1 MDAVSPGLENP
12 TTADAYV
19 IRGNPDVDTEH
30 AGEYDKFYDDVKR
43 HLESKGLTA
52 EIDPG
57 LPETQPPGGKYWI
70 GHSRGADRLRF
81 APDGVKTLRL
91 DDYEPAE
98 TRAQQQAEYQKLFQ
112 QLGVGDVVDIPLDQR
127 PHIAEDLVAYE
138 ILGEP
143 IFFKIVQTFVD
154 MYKTKYVGWESIPD
168 IVAVG
173 LDNGTDGRPYSKE
186 QILDE
191 MRDPGRWEG
200 D

>member
-1 MDAVSPGLENP
+1 LSGLTLYDLIKQATPEAAMDAVSPGLENP

-52 EIDPG
+52 EID
-57 LPETQPPGGKYWI
+57 
-70 GHSRGADRLRF
+70 
-81 APDGVKTLRL
+81 
-91 DDYEPAE
+91 
-98 TRAQQQAEYQKLFQ
+98 QAEYQKLFQ